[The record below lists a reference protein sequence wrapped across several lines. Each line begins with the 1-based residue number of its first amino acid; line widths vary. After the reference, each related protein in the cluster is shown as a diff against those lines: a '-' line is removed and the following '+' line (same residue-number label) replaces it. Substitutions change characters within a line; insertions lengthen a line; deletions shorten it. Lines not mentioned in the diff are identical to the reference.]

1 MRTAR
6 HLVLTVL
13 AGMILLVM
21 SRFIVL
27 TKQEEMFWFVID
39 RRAVLTVDGRPAD
52 GFVHLERKHPFV
64 IVTRNR
70 PSIRESFLIMLSS
83 DPKNAY
89 IDGCDQWTAPR
100 LPVFPF
106 PVFTSDGL
114 PCLGWRSDF
123 HSERHR
129 LTNPK
134 LVVGPTSLGFA
145 TNDGALIQ
153 VRWK

>member
-6 HLVLTVL
+6 KLTL
-13 AGMILLVM
+13 AALAAAILLIICRLIFM
-21 SRFIVL
+21 TQS
-27 TKQEEMFWFVID
+27 EEMLWFVID
-39 RRAVLTVDGRPAD
+39 RQAALTVDGRPGD
-52 GFVHLERKHPFV
+52 GWVHREWKHPFV